1 MTRADFAARLAQGP
15 LLLDGAT
22 GSNLMLAGMPKGVC
36 AESWILDHPQTI
48 LDLQR
53 AYVAA
58 GSQVLLAPTFT
69 ASRPYLSQHGIEGD
83 LASINRRLV
92 ELSREAADGK
102 AWVAG
107 DMTTMGRADV
117 PYETMLA
124 YYQEQAQALVDAGVD
139 LMIAETLMGHD
150 EAVAALEGCRMAAAD
165 MPVCC
170 SFSVTADGMLYF
182 GGSVYEVAPQLAEFG
197 ADAVGIN
204 CSVGPDQLE
213 HVIRVLREHLTVPVI
228 AKPNAGMPEIDDQ
241 GNARYSMDAVA
252 FGRHMRVLYDA
263 GARVLGGCCG
273 TEPAYI
279 AAVREMIGIEA
290 AR

>member
-1 MTRADFAARLAQGP
+1 MTRNEFAARLAQGP

-22 GSNLMLAGMPKGVC
+22 GSNLMKAGMPKGVC
-36 AESWILDHPQTI
+36 AETWILDHPQAI
-48 LDLQR
+48 LELQR

-69 ASRPYLSQHGIEGD
+69 AGRMYLSQHGLEGE
-83 LASINRRLV
+83 LKALNRRLV
-92 ELSREAADGK
+92 ALSREAAQGQ

-117 PYETMLA
+117 PYETMLE
-124 YYQEQAQALVDAGVD
+124 YYEEQARALAEAGVD
-139 LMIAETLMGHD
+139 LILCETLMGHD
-150 EAVAALEGCRMAAAD
+150 EAMAALEGCRMAAAEL
-165 MPVCC
+165 PVCC

-182 GGSVYEVAPQLAEFG
+182 GGSVYEAAPQVAEFG

-213 HVIRVLREHLTVPVI
+213 SVVRALRESLTVPVI

-241 GNARYSMDAVA
+241 GNAHYSMHAAD
-252 FGRHMRVLYDA
+252 FGRHMAALHRA
-263 GARVLGGCCG
+263 GASILGGCCG
-273 TEPAYI
+273 TEPPYI
-279 AAVREMIGIEA
+279 AALKA
-290 AR
+290 AL

>member
-1 MTRADFAARLAQGP
+1 MTRNEFAARLAQGP

-22 GSNLMLAGMPKGVC
+22 GSNLMKAGMPKGVC
-36 AESWILDHPQTI
+36 AETWILDHPQAI

-69 ASRPYLSQHGIEGD
+69 AGRMYLSQHGLEGE
-83 LASINRRLV
+83 LKALNRRLV
-92 ELSREAADGK
+92 ALSREAAQGQ

-117 PYETMLA
+117 PYETMLE
-124 YYQEQAQALVDAGVD
+124 YYEEQARALAEAGVD
-139 LMIAETLMGHD
+139 LILCETLMGHD
-150 EAVAALEGCRMAAAD
+150 EAMAALEGCRMAAAEL
-165 MPVCC
+165 PVCC

-182 GGSVYEVAPQLAEFG
+182 GGSVYEAAPQVAEFG

-213 HVIRVLREHLTVPVI
+213 SVVRALQESLTVPVI

-241 GNARYSMDAVA
+241 GNAHYSMEAAD
-252 FGRHMRVLYDA
+252 FGRHMAALHRA
-263 GARVLGGCCG
+263 GASILGGCCG
-273 TEPAYI
+273 TEPPYI
-279 AAVREMIGIEA
+279 AALKA
-290 AR
+290 AL

>member
-1 MTRADFAARLAQGP
+1 MTRSEFAARLAQGP

-22 GSNLMLAGMPKGVC
+22 GSNLMKAGMPKGVC
-36 AESWILDHPQTI
+36 AETWILDHPQAI

-69 ASRPYLSQHGIEGD
+69 AGRMYLSQHGLEGE
-83 LASINRRLV
+83 LKALNRRLV
-92 ELSREAADGK
+92 ALSREAAQGQ

-117 PYETMLA
+117 PYETMLE
-124 YYQEQAQALVDAGVD
+124 YYEEQARALAEAGVD
-139 LMIAETLMGHD
+139 LILCETLMGHD
-150 EAVAALEGCRMAAAD
+150 EAMAALEGCRMAAAEL
-165 MPVCC
+165 PVCC

-182 GGSVYEVAPQLAEFG
+182 GGSVYEAAPQVAEFG

-213 HVIRVLREHLTVPVI
+213 SVVRALRESLTVPVI

-241 GNARYSMDAVA
+241 GNAHYSMHAAD
-252 FGRHMRVLYDA
+252 FGRHMAALHRA
-263 GARVLGGCCG
+263 GASILGGCCG
-273 TEPAYI
+273 TEPPYI
-279 AAVREMIGIEA
+279 AALKA
-290 AR
+290 AL

>member
-1 MTRADFAARLAQGP
+1 MTRNEFAARLAQGP

-22 GSNLMLAGMPKGVC
+22 GSNLMKAGMPKGVC
-36 AESWILDHPQTI
+36 AETWILDHPQAI
-48 LDLQR
+48 LELQR

-69 ASRPYLSQHGIEGD
+69 AGRMYLSQHGLEGE
-83 LASINRRLV
+83 LKALNRRLV
-92 ELSREAADGK
+92 ALSREAAQGK

-117 PYETMLA
+117 PYETMLE
-124 YYQEQAQALVDAGVD
+124 YYHEQAQALAEAGVD
-139 LMIAETLMGHD
+139 LILCETLMGHD
-150 EAVAALEGCRMAAAD
+150 EAMAALEGCRMAAAEL
-165 MPVCC
+165 PVCC

-182 GGSVYEVAPQLAEFG
+182 GGSVYEAAPQVAEFG

-213 HVIRVLREHLTVPVI
+213 SVVRALRESLTVPVI

-241 GNARYSMDAVA
+241 GNAHYSMEAAD
-252 FGRHMRVLYDA
+252 FGRHMAALHRA
-263 GARVLGGCCG
+263 GASILGGCCG
-273 TEPAYI
+273 TEPPYI
-279 AAVREMIGIEA
+279 AALKA
-290 AR
+290 AL

>member
-1 MTRADFAARLAQGP
+1 MTRNEFAARLAQGP

-22 GSNLMLAGMPKGVC
+22 GSNLMKAGMPKGVC
-36 AESWILDHPQTI
+36 AETWILDHPQAI

-69 ASRPYLSQHGIEGD
+69 AGRMYLSQHGLEGE
-83 LASINRRLV
+83 LKELNRCLV
-92 ELSREAADGK
+92 ALSREAAQGK

-117 PYETMLA
+117 PYETMLE
-124 YYQEQAQALVDAGVD
+124 YYEEQARALAEAGVD
-139 LMIAETLMGHD
+139 LILCETLMGHD
-150 EAVAALEGCRMAAAD
+150 EAMAALEGCRMAAAEL
-165 MPVCC
+165 PVCC

-182 GGSVYEVAPQLAEFG
+182 GGSVYEAAPQVAEFG

-213 HVIRVLREHLTVPVI
+213 SVVRALQESLTVPVI

-241 GNARYSMDAVA
+241 GNAHYSMEAAD
-252 FGRHMRVLYDA
+252 FGRHMAALHRA
-263 GARVLGGCCG
+263 GASILGGCCG
-273 TEPAYI
+273 TEPPYI
-279 AAVREMIGIEA
+279 AALKA
-290 AR
+290 AL

>member
-1 MTRADFAARLAQGP
+1 MTRSEFAARLAQGP

-22 GSNLMLAGMPKGVC
+22 GSNLMKAGMPKGVC
-36 AESWILDHPQTI
+36 AETWILDHPQAI

-69 ASRPYLSQHGIEGD
+69 AGRMYLSQHGLEGE
-83 LASINRRLV
+83 LKELNRCLV
-92 ELSREAADGK
+92 ALSREAAQGK

-117 PYETMLA
+117 PYETMLE
-124 YYQEQAQALVDAGVD
+124 YYHEQAQALAEAGVD
-139 LMIAETLMGHD
+139 LILCETLMGHD
-150 EAVAALEGCRMAAAD
+150 EAMAALEGCRMAAAEL
-165 MPVCC
+165 PVCC

-182 GGSVYEVAPQLAEFG
+182 GGSVYEAAPQVAEFG

-213 HVIRVLREHLTVPVI
+213 SVVRALRESLTVPVI

-241 GNARYSMDAVA
+241 GNAHYSMHAAD
-252 FGRHMRVLYDA
+252 FGRHMAALHRA
-263 GARVLGGCCG
+263 GASILGGCCG
-273 TEPAYI
+273 TEPPYI
-279 AAVREMIGIEA
+279 AALKA
-290 AR
+290 AL

>member
-1 MTRADFAARLAQGP
+1 MTRSEFAARLAQGP

-22 GSNLMLAGMPKGVC
+22 GSNLMKAGMPKGVC
-36 AESWILDHPQTI
+36 AETWILDHPQAI

-69 ASRPYLSQHGIEGD
+69 AGRMYLSQHGLEGE
-83 LASINRRLV
+83 LKELNRCLV
-92 ELSREAADGK
+92 ALSREAAQGK

-117 PYETMLA
+117 PYETMLE
-124 YYQEQAQALVDAGVD
+124 YYHEQAQALAEAGVD
-139 LMIAETLMGHD
+139 LILCETLMGHD
-150 EAVAALEGCRMAAAD
+150 EAMAALEGCRMAAAEL
-165 MPVCC
+165 PVCC

-182 GGSVYEVAPQLAEFG
+182 GGSVYEAAPQVAEFG

-213 HVIRVLREHLTVPVI
+213 SVVRALQESLTVPVI

-241 GNARYSMDAVA
+241 GNAHYSMHAAD
-252 FGRHMRVLYDA
+252 FGRHMAALHRA
-263 GARVLGGCCG
+263 GASILGGCCG
-273 TEPAYI
+273 TEPPYI
-279 AAVREMIGIEA
+279 AALKA
-290 AR
+290 AL

>member
-1 MTRADFAARLAQGP
+1 MTRNEFAARLAQGP

-22 GSNLMLAGMPKGVC
+22 GSNLMKAGMPKGVC
-36 AESWILDHPQTI
+36 AETWILDHPQAI

-69 ASRPYLSQHGIEGD
+69 AGRMYLSQHGLEGE
-83 LASINRRLV
+83 LKGLNRCLV
-92 ELSREAADGK
+92 ALSREAAQGK

-117 PYETMLA
+117 PYETMLE
-124 YYQEQAQALVDAGVD
+124 YYEEQARALAEAGVD
-139 LMIAETLMGHD
+139 LILCETLMGHD
-150 EAVAALEGCRMAAAD
+150 EAMAALEGCRMAAAEL
-165 MPVCC
+165 PVCC

-182 GGSVYEVAPQLAEFG
+182 GGSVYEAAPQVAEFG

-213 HVIRVLREHLTVPVI
+213 SVVRALRESLTVPVI

-241 GNARYSMDAVA
+241 GNAHYSMHAAD
-252 FGRHMRVLYDA
+252 FGRHMAALHRA
-263 GARVLGGCCG
+263 GASILGGCCG
-273 TEPAYI
+273 TEPPYI
-279 AAVREMIGIEA
+279 AALKA
-290 AR
+290 AL

>member
-1 MTRADFAARLAQGP
+1 MTRNEFAARLAQGP

-22 GSNLMLAGMPKGVC
+22 GSNLMKAGMPKGVC
-36 AESWILDHPQTI
+36 AETWILDHPQAI

-69 ASRPYLSQHGIEGD
+69 AGRMYLSQHGLEGE
-83 LASINRRLV
+83 LKALNRRLV
-92 ELSREAADGK
+92 ALSREAAQGK

-117 PYETMLA
+117 PYETMLE
-124 YYQEQAQALVDAGVD
+124 YYHEQAQALAEAGVD
-139 LMIAETLMGHD
+139 LILCETLMGHD
-150 EAVAALEGCRMAAAD
+150 EAMAALEGCRMAAAEL
-165 MPVCC
+165 PVCC

-182 GGSVYEVAPQLAEFG
+182 GGSVYEAAPQVAEFG

-213 HVIRVLREHLTVPVI
+213 SVVRALQESLTVPVI

-241 GNARYSMDAVA
+241 GNAHYSMHAAD
-252 FGRHMRVLYDA
+252 FGRHMAALHRA
-263 GARVLGGCCG
+263 GASILGGCCG
-273 TEPAYI
+273 TEPPYI
-279 AAVREMIGIEA
+279 AALKA
-290 AR
+290 AL

>member
-1 MTRADFAARLAQGP
+1 MTRNEFAARLAQGP

-22 GSNLMLAGMPKGVC
+22 GSNLMKAGMPKGVC
-36 AESWILDHPQTI
+36 AETWILDHPQAI

-69 ASRPYLSQHGIEGD
+69 AGRMYLSQHGLEGE
-83 LASINRRLV
+83 LKALNRRLV
-92 ELSREAADGK
+92 ALSREAAQGK

-117 PYETMLA
+117 PYETMLE
-124 YYQEQAQALVDAGVD
+124 YYHEQAQALAEAGVD
-139 LMIAETLMGHD
+139 LILCETLMGHD
-150 EAVAALEGCRMAAAD
+150 EAMAALEGCRMAAAEL
-165 MPVCC
+165 PVCC

-182 GGSVYEVAPQLAEFG
+182 GGSVYEAAPQVAEFG

-213 HVIRVLREHLTVPVI
+213 SVVRALRESLTVPVI

-241 GNARYSMDAVA
+241 GNAHYSMHAAD
-252 FGRHMRVLYDA
+252 FGRHMAALHRA
-263 GARVLGGCCG
+263 GASILGGCCG
-273 TEPAYI
+273 TEPPYI
-279 AAVREMIGIEA
+279 AALKA
-290 AR
+290 AL

>member
-1 MTRADFAARLAQGP
+1 MTRNEFAARLAQGP

-22 GSNLMLAGMPKGVC
+22 GSNLMKAGMPKGVC
-36 AESWILDHPQTI
+36 AETWILDHPQAI

-69 ASRPYLSQHGIEGD
+69 AGRMYLSQHGLEGE
-83 LASINRRLV
+83 LKELNRCLV
-92 ELSREAADGK
+92 ALSREAAQGK

-117 PYETMLA
+117 PYETMLE
-124 YYQEQAQALVDAGVD
+124 YYHEQAQALAEAGVD
-139 LMIAETLMGHD
+139 LILCETLMGHD
-150 EAVAALEGCRMAAAD
+150 EAMGALEGCRMAAAEL
-165 MPVCC
+165 PVCC

-182 GGSVYEVAPQLAEFG
+182 GGSVYEAAPQVAEFG
-197 ADAVGIN
+197 AGAVGIN

-213 HVIRVLREHLTVPVI
+213 SVVRTLRESLTVPVI

-241 GNARYSMDAVA
+241 GNAHYSMHAAD
-252 FGRHMRVLYDA
+252 FGRHMAALHRA
-263 GARVLGGCCG
+263 GASILGGCCG
-273 TEPAYI
+273 TEPPYI
-279 AAVREMIGIEA
+279 AALKA
-290 AR
+290 AL

>member
-1 MTRADFAARLAQGP
+1 MTRNEFAARLAQGP

-22 GSNLMLAGMPKGVC
+22 GSNLMKAGMPKGVC
-36 AESWILDHPQTI
+36 AETWILDHPQAI

-69 ASRPYLSQHGIEGD
+69 AGRMYLSQHGLEGE
-83 LASINRRLV
+83 LKELNRRLV
-92 ELSREAADGK
+92 ALSREAAQGK

-117 PYETMLA
+117 PYETMLE
-124 YYQEQAQALVDAGVD
+124 YYHEQARALAEAGVD
-139 LMIAETLMGHD
+139 LILCETLMGHD
-150 EAVAALEGCRMAAAD
+150 EAMAALEGCRMAAEEL
-165 MPVCC
+165 PVCC

-182 GGSVYEVAPQLAEFG
+182 GGSVYEAAPQVAEFG

-213 HVIRVLREHLTVPVI
+213 SVVRALRESLTVPVI

-241 GNARYSMDAVA
+241 GNAHYSMHAAD
-252 FGRHMRVLYDA
+252 FGRHMAALHRA
-263 GARVLGGCCG
+263 GASILGGCCG
-273 TEPAYI
+273 TEPPYI
-279 AAVREMIGIEA
+279 AALKA
-290 AR
+290 AL

>member
-1 MTRADFAARLAQGP
+1 MTRNEFAARLAQGP

-22 GSNLMLAGMPKGVC
+22 GSNLMKAGMPKGVC
-36 AESWILDHPQTI
+36 AETWILDHPQAI

-69 ASRPYLSQHGIEGD
+69 AGRMYLSQHGLEGE
-83 LASINRRLV
+83 LKELNRCLV
-92 ELSREAADGK
+92 ALSREAAQGK

-117 PYETMLA
+117 PYETMLE
-124 YYQEQAQALVDAGVD
+124 YYHEQAQALAEAGVD
-139 LMIAETLMGHD
+139 LILCETLMGHD
-150 EAVAALEGCRMAAAD
+150 EAMAALEGCRMAAAEL
-165 MPVCC
+165 PVCC

-182 GGSVYEVAPQLAEFG
+182 GGSVYEAAPQVAEFG

-213 HVIRVLREHLTVPVI
+213 SVVRALRESLTVPVI

-241 GNARYSMDAVA
+241 GNAHYSMEAAD
-252 FGRHMRVLYDA
+252 FGRHMAALHRA
-263 GARVLGGCCG
+263 GASILGGCCG
-273 TEPAYI
+273 TEPPYI
-279 AAVREMIGIEA
+279 AALKA
-290 AR
+290 AL

>member
-1 MTRADFAARLAQGP
+1 MTRNEFAARLAQGP

-22 GSNLMLAGMPKGVC
+22 GSNLMKAGMPKGVC
-36 AESWILDHPQTI
+36 AETWILDHPQAI

-69 ASRPYLSQHGIEGD
+69 AGRMYLSQHGLEGE
-83 LASINRRLV
+83 LKELNRRLV
-92 ELSREAADGK
+92 ALSREAAQGK

-117 PYETMLA
+117 PYETMLE
-124 YYQEQAQALVDAGVD
+124 YYHEQAQALAEAGVD
-139 LMIAETLMGHD
+139 LILCETLMGHD
-150 EAVAALEGCRMAAAD
+150 EAMAALEGCRMAAEEL
-165 MPVCC
+165 PVCC

-182 GGSVYEVAPQLAEFG
+182 GGSVYEAAPQVAEFG

-213 HVIRVLREHLTVPVI
+213 SVVRALRESLTVPVI
-228 AKPNAGMPEIDDQ
+228 AKPNAGMPEIDEQ
-241 GNARYSMDAVA
+241 GNARYSMAADA
-252 FGRHMRVLYDA
+252 FGRHMRTLFDA
-263 GARVLGGCCG
+263 GAHILGGCCG

-279 AAVREMIGIEA
+279 AAVKA
-290 AR
+290 AIAG

>member
-1 MTRADFAARLAQGP
+1 MTRNEFAARLAQGP

-22 GSNLMLAGMPKGVC
+22 GSNLMKAGMPKGVC
-36 AESWILDHPQTI
+36 AETWILDHPQAI

-69 ASRPYLSQHGIEGD
+69 AGRMYLSQHGLEGE
-83 LASINRRLV
+83 LKELNRCLV
-92 ELSREAADGK
+92 ALSREAAQGK

-117 PYETMLA
+117 PYETMLE
-124 YYQEQAQALVDAGVD
+124 YYHEQAQALAEAGVD
-139 LMIAETLMGHD
+139 LILCETLMGHD
-150 EAVAALEGCRMAAAD
+150 EAMAALEGCRMAAAEL
-165 MPVCC
+165 PVCC

-182 GGSVYEVAPQLAEFG
+182 GGSVYEAAPQVAEFG

-213 HVIRVLREHLTVPVI
+213 SVVRALRESLTVPVI

-241 GNARYSMDAVA
+241 GNAHYSMHAAD
-252 FGRHMRVLYDA
+252 FGRHMAALHRA
-263 GARVLGGCCG
+263 GASILGGCCG

-279 AAVREMIGIEA
+279 AALKA
-290 AR
+290 AL

>member
-1 MTRADFAARLAQGP
+1 MTRNEFAARLAQGP

-22 GSNLMLAGMPKGVC
+22 GSNLMKAGMPKGVC
-36 AESWILDHPQTI
+36 AETWILDHPQAI

-69 ASRPYLSQHGIEGD
+69 AGRMYLSQHGLEGE
-83 LASINRRLV
+83 LKELNRCLV
-92 ELSREAADGK
+92 ALSREAAQGK

-107 DMTTMGRADV
+107 DITTMGRADV
-117 PYETMLA
+117 PYETMLE
-124 YYQEQAQALVDAGVD
+124 YYHEQAQALAEAGVD
-139 LMIAETLMGHD
+139 LILCETLMGHD
-150 EAVAALEGCRMAAAD
+150 EAMAALEGCRMAAAEL
-165 MPVCC
+165 PVCC

-182 GGSVYEVAPQLAEFG
+182 GGSVYEAAPQVAEFG

-213 HVIRVLREHLTVPVI
+213 SVVRALRESLTVPVI

-241 GNARYSMDAVA
+241 GNAHYSMHAAD
-252 FGRHMRVLYDA
+252 FGRHMAALHRA
-263 GARVLGGCCG
+263 GASILGGCCG
-273 TEPAYI
+273 TEPPYI
-279 AAVREMIGIEA
+279 AALKA
-290 AR
+290 AL

>member
-1 MTRADFAARLAQGP
+1 MTRNEFAARLAQGP

-22 GSNLMLAGMPKGVC
+22 GSNLMKAGMPKGVC
-36 AESWILDHPQTI
+36 AETWILDHPQAI

-69 ASRPYLSQHGIEGD
+69 AGRMYLSQHGLEGE
-83 LASINRRLV
+83 LKELNRCLV
-92 ELSREAADGK
+92 ALSREAAQGK

-117 PYETMLA
+117 PYETMLE
-124 YYQEQAQALVDAGVD
+124 YYHEQAQALAEAGVD
-139 LMIAETLMGHD
+139 LILCETLMGHD
-150 EAVAALEGCRMAAAD
+150 EAMAALEGCRMAAEEL
-165 MPVCC
+165 PVCC

-182 GGSVYEVAPQLAEFG
+182 GGSVYEAAPQVAEFG

-213 HVIRVLREHLTVPVI
+213 SVVRALRESLTVPVI

-241 GNARYSMDAVA
+241 GNAHYSMHAAD
-252 FGRHMRVLYDA
+252 FGRHMAALHRA
-263 GARVLGGCCG
+263 GASILGGCCG
-273 TEPAYI
+273 TEPPYI
-279 AAVREMIGIEA
+279 AALKA
-290 AR
+290 AL

>member
-1 MTRADFAARLAQGP
+1 MTRNEFAARLAQGP

-22 GSNLMLAGMPKGVC
+22 GSNLMKAGMPKGVC
-36 AESWILDHPQTI
+36 AETWILDHPQAI

-69 ASRPYLSQHGIEGD
+69 AGRMYLSQHGLEGELKELNRC
-83 LASINRRLV
+83 LAA
-92 ELSREAADGK
+92 LSREAAQGK

-117 PYETMLA
+117 PYETMLE
-124 YYQEQAQALVDAGVD
+124 YYHEQAQALAEAGVD
-139 LMIAETLMGHD
+139 LILCETLMGHD
-150 EAVAALEGCRMAAAD
+150 EAMAALEGCRMAAAEL
-165 MPVCC
+165 PVCC

-182 GGSVYEVAPQLAEFG
+182 GGSVYEAAPQVAEFG

-213 HVIRVLREHLTVPVI
+213 SVVRALRESLTVPVI

-241 GNARYSMDAVA
+241 GNAHYSMEAAD
-252 FGRHMRVLYDA
+252 FGRHMAALHRA
-263 GARVLGGCCG
+263 GASILGGCCG

-279 AAVREMIGIEA
+279 AALKA
-290 AR
+290 AL

>member
-1 MTRADFAARLAQGP
+1 MTRNEFAARLAQGL

-22 GSNLMLAGMPKGVC
+22 GSNLMKAGMPKGVC
-36 AESWILDHPQTI
+36 AETWILDHPQAI

-69 ASRPYLSQHGIEGD
+69 AGRMYLSQHGLEGE
-83 LASINRRLV
+83 LKELNRCLV
-92 ELSREAADGK
+92 ALSREAAQGK

-117 PYETMLA
+117 PYETMLE
-124 YYQEQAQALVDAGVD
+124 YYEEQARALAEAGVD
-139 LMIAETLMGHD
+139 LILCETLMGHD
-150 EAVAALEGCRMAAAD
+150 EAMAALEGCRMAAAEL
-165 MPVCC
+165 PVCC

-182 GGSVYEVAPQLAEFG
+182 GGSVYEAAPQVAEFG

-213 HVIRVLREHLTVPVI
+213 SVVRALQESLTVPVI

-241 GNARYSMDAVA
+241 GNAHYSMHAAD
-252 FGRHMRVLYDA
+252 FGRHMAALHRA
-263 GARVLGGCCG
+263 GASILGGCCG
-273 TEPAYI
+273 TEPPYI
-279 AAVREMIGIEA
+279 AALKA
-290 AR
+290 AL

>member
-1 MTRADFAARLAQGP
+1 MTRNEFAARLAQGP

-22 GSNLMLAGMPKGVC
+22 GSNLMKAGMPKGVC
-36 AESWILDHPQTI
+36 AETWILDHPQAI

-69 ASRPYLSQHGIEGD
+69 AGRIYLSQHGLEGE
-83 LASINRRLV
+83 LKALNRRLV
-92 ELSREAADGK
+92 ALSREAAQGQ

-117 PYETMLA
+117 PYETMLE
-124 YYQEQAQALVDAGVD
+124 YYHEQARALAEAGVD
-139 LMIAETLMGHD
+139 LILCETLMGHD
-150 EAVAALEGCRMAAAD
+150 EAMAALEGCRMAAEEL
-165 MPVCC
+165 PVCC

-182 GGSVYEVAPQLAEFG
+182 GGSVYEAAPQVAEFG

-213 HVIRVLREHLTVPVI
+213 SVVRALQESLTVPVI

-241 GNARYSMDAVA
+241 GNAHYSMHAAD
-252 FGRHMRVLYDA
+252 FGRHMAALHRA
-263 GARVLGGCCG
+263 GASILGGCCG
-273 TEPAYI
+273 TEPPYI
-279 AAVREMIGIEA
+279 AALKA
-290 AR
+290 AL

>member
-1 MTRADFAARLAQGP
+1 MTRSEFAARLAQGP

-22 GSNLMLAGMPKGVC
+22 GSNLMKAGMPKGVC
-36 AESWILDHPQTI
+36 AETWILDHPQAI

-69 ASRPYLSQHGIEGD
+69 AGRMYLSQHGLEGE
-83 LASINRRLV
+83 LKALNRRLV
-92 ELSREAADGK
+92 ALSREAAQGK

-117 PYETMLA
+117 PYETMLE
-124 YYQEQAQALVDAGVD
+124 YYHEQAQALAEAGVD
-139 LMIAETLMGHD
+139 LILCETLMGHD
-150 EAVAALEGCRMAAAD
+150 EAMAALEGCRMAAAEL
-165 MPVCC
+165 PVCC

-182 GGSVYEVAPQLAEFG
+182 GGSVYEAAPQVAEFG

-213 HVIRVLREHLTVPVI
+213 SVVRTLRESLTVPVI

-241 GNARYSMDAVA
+241 GNAHYSMHAAD
-252 FGRHMRVLYDA
+252 FGRHMAALHRA
-263 GARVLGGCCG
+263 GASILGGCCG
-273 TEPAYI
+273 TEPPYI
-279 AAVREMIGIEA
+279 AALKA
-290 AR
+290 AL

>member
-1 MTRADFAARLAQGP
+1 MTRNEFAARLAQGP

-22 GSNLMLAGMPKGVC
+22 GSNLMKAGMPKGVC
-36 AESWILDHPQTI
+36 AETWILDHPQAI
-48 LDLQR
+48 LELQR

-69 ASRPYLSQHGIEGD
+69 AGRIYLSQHGLEGE
-83 LASINRRLV
+83 LKELNRRLV
-92 ELSREAADGK
+92 ALSREAAQGK

-117 PYETMLA
+117 PYETMLE
-124 YYQEQAQALVDAGVD
+124 YYHEQAQALAEAGVD
-139 LMIAETLMGHD
+139 LILCETLMGHD
-150 EAVAALEGCRMAAAD
+150 EAMAALEGCRMAAAEL
-165 MPVCC
+165 PVCC

-182 GGSVYEVAPQLAEFG
+182 GGSVYEAAPQVAEFG

-213 HVIRVLREHLTVPVI
+213 SVVRTLRESLTVPVI

-241 GNARYSMDAVA
+241 GNAHYSMHAAD
-252 FGRHMRVLYDA
+252 FGRHMAALHRA
-263 GARVLGGCCG
+263 GASILGGCCG
-273 TEPAYI
+273 TEPPYI
-279 AAVREMIGIEA
+279 AALKA
-290 AR
+290 AL

>member
-1 MTRADFAARLAQGP
+1 MTRNEFAARLAQGP

-22 GSNLMLAGMPKGVC
+22 GSNLMKAGMPKGVC
-36 AESWILDHPQTI
+36 AETWILDHPQAI

-69 ASRPYLSQHGIEGD
+69 AGRMYLSQHGLEGE
-83 LASINRRLV
+83 LKELNRRLV
-92 ELSREAADGK
+92 ALSREAAQGK

-117 PYETMLA
+117 PYETMLE
-124 YYQEQAQALVDAGVD
+124 YYEEQARALAEAGVD
-139 LMIAETLMGHD
+139 LILCETLMGHD
-150 EAVAALEGCRMAAAD
+150 EAMAALEGCRMAAAEL
-165 MPVCC
+165 PVCC

-182 GGSVYEVAPQLAEFG
+182 GGSVYEAAPQVAEFG

-213 HVIRVLREHLTVPVI
+213 SVVRALRESLTVPVI

-241 GNARYSMDAVA
+241 GNAHYSMHAAD
-252 FGRHMRVLYDA
+252 FGRHMAALHRA
-263 GARVLGGCCG
+263 GASILGGCCG
-273 TEPAYI
+273 TEPPYI
-279 AAVREMIGIEA
+279 AALKA
-290 AR
+290 AL

>member
-1 MTRADFAARLAQGP
+1 MTRNEFAARLAQGP

-22 GSNLMLAGMPKGVC
+22 GSNLMKAGMPKGVC
-36 AESWILDHPQTI
+36 AETWILDHPQAI

-69 ASRPYLSQHGIEGD
+69 AGRMYLSQHGLEGE
-83 LASINRRLV
+83 LKELNRCLV
-92 ELSREAADGK
+92 ALSREAAQGK

-117 PYETMLA
+117 PYETMLE
-124 YYQEQAQALVDAGVD
+124 YYHEQAQALAEAGVD
-139 LMIAETLMGHD
+139 LILCETLMGHD
-150 EAVAALEGCRMAAAD
+150 EAMAALEGCRMAAAEL
-165 MPVCC
+165 PVCC

-182 GGSVYEVAPQLAEFG
+182 GGSVYEAAPQVAEFG

-213 HVIRVLREHLTVPVI
+213 SVVRALRESLTVPVI

-241 GNARYSMDAVA
+241 GNAHYSMHAAD
-252 FGRHMRVLYDA
+252 FGRHMAALHRA
-263 GARVLGGCCG
+263 GASILGGCCG
-273 TEPAYI
+273 TEPPYI
-279 AAVREMIGIEA
+279 AALKA
-290 AR
+290 AL

>member
-1 MTRADFAARLAQGP
+1 MTRNEFAARLAQGP

-22 GSNLMLAGMPKGVC
+22 GSNLMKAGMPKGVC
-36 AESWILDHPQTI
+36 AETWILDHPQAI

-69 ASRPYLSQHGIEGD
+69 AGRMYLSQHGLEGE
-83 LASINRRLV
+83 LKELNRCLV
-92 ELSREAADGK
+92 ALSREAAQGK

-117 PYETMLA
+117 PYETMLE
-124 YYQEQAQALVDAGVD
+124 YYHEQAQALAEAGVD
-139 LMIAETLMGHD
+139 LILCETLMGHD
-150 EAVAALEGCRMAAAD
+150 EAMAALEGCRMAAAEL
-165 MPVCC
+165 PVCC

-182 GGSVYEVAPQLAEFG
+182 GGSVYEAAPQVAEFG

-213 HVIRVLREHLTVPVI
+213 SVVRALQESLTVPVI

-241 GNARYSMDAVA
+241 GNAHYSMEAAD
-252 FGRHMRVLYDA
+252 FGRHMAALHRA
-263 GARVLGGCCG
+263 GASILGGCCG
-273 TEPAYI
+273 TEPPYI
-279 AAVREMIGIEA
+279 AALKA
-290 AR
+290 AL

>member
-1 MTRADFAARLAQGP
+1 MTRNEFAARLAQGP

-22 GSNLMLAGMPKGVC
+22 GSNLMKAGMPKGVC
-36 AESWILDHPQTI
+36 AETWILDHPQAI

-69 ASRPYLSQHGIEGD
+69 AGRMYLSQHGLGGE
-83 LASINRRLV
+83 LKELNRCLV
-92 ELSREAADGK
+92 ALSREAAQGK

-117 PYETMLA
+117 PYETMLE
-124 YYQEQAQALVDAGVD
+124 YYHEQAQALAEAGVD
-139 LMIAETLMGHD
+139 LILCETLMGHD
-150 EAVAALEGCRMAAAD
+150 EAMAALEGCRMAAAEL
-165 MPVCC
+165 PVCC

-182 GGSVYEVAPQLAEFG
+182 GGSVYEAAPQVAEFG

-213 HVIRVLREHLTVPVI
+213 SVVRALRESLTVPVI

-241 GNARYSMDAVA
+241 GNAHYSMHAAD
-252 FGRHMRVLYDA
+252 FGRHMAALHRA
-263 GARVLGGCCG
+263 GASILGGCCG
-273 TEPAYI
+273 TEPPYI
-279 AAVREMIGIEA
+279 AALKA
-290 AR
+290 AL

>member
-1 MTRADFAARLAQGP
+1 MTRNEFAARLAQGP

-22 GSNLMLAGMPKGVC
+22 GSNLMKAGMPKGVC
-36 AESWILDHPQTI
+36 AETWILDHPQAI

-69 ASRPYLSQHGIEGD
+69 AGRMYLSQHGLEGE
-83 LASINRRLV
+83 LKELNRRLV
-92 ELSREAADGK
+92 ALSREAAQGK

-117 PYETMLA
+117 PYETMLE
-124 YYQEQAQALVDAGVD
+124 YYHEQAQALAEAGVD
-139 LMIAETLMGHD
+139 LILCETLMGHD
-150 EAVAALEGCRMAAAD
+150 EAMAALEGCRMAAAEL
-165 MPVCC
+165 PVCC

-182 GGSVYEVAPQLAEFG
+182 GGSVYEAAPQVAEFG

-213 HVIRVLREHLTVPVI
+213 SVVRALRESLTVPVI

-241 GNARYSMDAVA
+241 GNAHYSMHAAD
-252 FGRHMRVLYDA
+252 FGRHMAALHRA
-263 GARVLGGCCG
+263 GASILGGCCG
-273 TEPAYI
+273 TEPPYL
-279 AAVREMIGIEA
+279 AALKA
-290 AR
+290 AL

>member
-1 MTRADFAARLAQGP
+1 MTRNEFAARLAQGP

-22 GSNLMLAGMPKGVC
+22 GSNLMKAGMPKGVC
-36 AESWILDHPQTI
+36 AETWILDHPQAI

-69 ASRPYLSQHGIEGD
+69 AGRIYLSQHGLEGE
-83 LASINRRLV
+83 LKALNRRLV
-92 ELSREAADGK
+92 ALSREAAQGQ

-117 PYETMLA
+117 PYETMLE
-124 YYQEQAQALVDAGVD
+124 YYHEQARALAEAGVD
-139 LMIAETLMGHD
+139 LILCETLMGHD
-150 EAVAALEGCRMAAAD
+150 EAMAALEGCRMAAEEL
-165 MPVCC
+165 PVCC

-182 GGSVYEVAPQLAEFG
+182 GGSVYEAAPQVAEFG

-213 HVIRVLREHLTVPVI
+213 SVVRALRESLTVPVI

-241 GNARYSMDAVA
+241 GNAHYSMHAAD
-252 FGRHMRVLYDA
+252 FGRHMAALHRA
-263 GARVLGGCCG
+263 GASILGGCCG
-273 TEPAYI
+273 TEPPYI
-279 AAVREMIGIEA
+279 AALKA
-290 AR
+290 AL

>member
-1 MTRADFAARLAQGP
+1 MTRSEFAARLAQGP

-22 GSNLMLAGMPKGVC
+22 GSNLMKAGMPKGVC
-36 AESWILDHPQTI
+36 AETWILDHPQAI

-69 ASRPYLSQHGIEGD
+69 AGRMYLSQHGLEGE
-83 LASINRRLV
+83 LKALNRRLV
-92 ELSREAADGK
+92 ALSQEAAQGQ

-117 PYETMLA
+117 PYETMLE
-124 YYQEQAQALVDAGVD
+124 YYHEQARALAEAGVD
-139 LMIAETLMGHD
+139 LILCETLMGHD
-150 EAVAALEGCRMAAAD
+150 EAMAALEGCRMAAAEL
-165 MPVCC
+165 PVCC

-182 GGSVYEVAPQLAEFG
+182 GGSVYEAAPQVAEFG

-213 HVIRVLREHLTVPVI
+213 SVVRALRESLTVPVI

-241 GNARYSMDAVA
+241 GNAHYSMHAAD
-252 FGRHMRVLYDA
+252 FGRHMAALHRA
-263 GARVLGGCCG
+263 GASILGGCCG
-273 TEPAYI
+273 TEPPYI
-279 AAVREMIGIEA
+279 AALKA
-290 AR
+290 AL

>member
-1 MTRADFAARLAQGP
+1 MTRNEFAARLAQGP

-22 GSNLMLAGMPKGVC
+22 GSNLMKAGMPKGVC
-36 AESWILDHPQTI
+36 AETWILDHPQAI

-69 ASRPYLSQHGIEGD
+69 AGRMYLSQHGLEGE
-83 LASINRRLV
+83 LKGLNRCLV
-92 ELSREAADGK
+92 ALSREAAQGK

-117 PYETMLA
+117 PYETMLE
-124 YYQEQAQALVDAGVD
+124 YYHEQAQALAEAGVD
-139 LMIAETLMGHD
+139 LILCETLMGHD
-150 EAVAALEGCRMAAAD
+150 EAMAALEGCRMAAAEL
-165 MPVCC
+165 PVCC

-182 GGSVYEVAPQLAEFG
+182 GGSVYEAAPQVAEFG

-213 HVIRVLREHLTVPVI
+213 SVVRALRESLTVPVI

-241 GNARYSMDAVA
+241 GNAHYSMHAAD
-252 FGRHMRVLYDA
+252 FGRHMAALHRA
-263 GARVLGGCCG
+263 GASILGGCCG

-279 AAVREMIGIEA
+279 AALKA
-290 AR
+290 AL

>member
-1 MTRADFAARLAQGP
+1 MTRNEFAARLAQGP

-22 GSNLMLAGMPKGVC
+22 GSNLMKAGMPKGVC
-36 AESWILDHPQTI
+36 AETWILDHPQAI
-48 LDLQR
+48 LELQR

-69 ASRPYLSQHGIEGD
+69 AGRMYLSQHGLEGE
-83 LASINRRLV
+83 LKGLNRCLV
-92 ELSREAADGK
+92 ALSREAAQGK

-117 PYETMLA
+117 PYETMLE
-124 YYQEQAQALVDAGVD
+124 YYHEQAQALAEAGVD
-139 LMIAETLMGHD
+139 LILCETLMGHD
-150 EAVAALEGCRMAAAD
+150 EAMAALEGCRMAAAEL
-165 MPVCC
+165 PVCC

-182 GGSVYEVAPQLAEFG
+182 GGSVYEAAPQVAEFG

-213 HVIRVLREHLTVPVI
+213 SVVRALRESLTVPVI

-241 GNARYSMDAVA
+241 GNAHYSMHAAD
-252 FGRHMRVLYDA
+252 FGRHMAALHRA
-263 GARVLGGCCG
+263 GASILGGCCG
-273 TEPAYI
+273 TEPPYI
-279 AAVREMIGIEA
+279 AALKA
-290 AR
+290 AL

>member
-1 MTRADFAARLAQGP
+1 MTRNEFAARLDHGP

-22 GSNLMLAGMPKGVC
+22 GSNLMKAGMPKGVC
-36 AESWILDHPQTI
+36 AETWILDHPQAI

-69 ASRPYLSQHGIEGD
+69 AGRMYLSQHGLEGE
-83 LASINRRLV
+83 LKELNRCLV
-92 ELSREAADGK
+92 ALSREAAQGK

-117 PYETMLA
+117 PYETMLE
-124 YYQEQAQALVDAGVD
+124 YYHEQAQALAEAGVD
-139 LMIAETLMGHD
+139 LILCETLMGHD
-150 EAVAALEGCRMAAAD
+150 EAMAALEGCRMAAAEL
-165 MPVCC
+165 PVCC

-182 GGSVYEVAPQLAEFG
+182 GGSVYEAAPQVAEFG

-213 HVIRVLREHLTVPVI
+213 SVVRALQESLTVPVI

-241 GNARYSMDAVA
+241 GNAHYSMHAAD
-252 FGRHMRVLYDA
+252 FGRHMAALHRA
-263 GARVLGGCCG
+263 GASILGGCCG
-273 TEPAYI
+273 TEPPYI
-279 AAVREMIGIEA
+279 AALKA
-290 AR
+290 AL

>member
-1 MTRADFAARLAQGP
+1 MTRNEFAARLAQGP

-22 GSNLMLAGMPKGVC
+22 GSNLMKAGMPKGVC
-36 AESWILDHPQTI
+36 AETWILDHPQAI

-69 ASRPYLSQHGIEGD
+69 AGRMYLSQHGLEGE
-83 LASINRRLV
+83 LKELNRCLV
-92 ELSREAADGK
+92 ALSREAAQGK

-117 PYETMLA
+117 PYETMLE
-124 YYQEQAQALVDAGVD
+124 YYEEQARALAEAGVD
-139 LMIAETLMGHD
+139 LILCETLMGHD
-150 EAVAALEGCRMAAAD
+150 EAMAALEGCRMAAAEL
-165 MPVCC
+165 PVCC

-182 GGSVYEVAPQLAEFG
+182 GGSVYEAAPQVAEFG

-213 HVIRVLREHLTVPVI
+213 SVVRALRESLTVPVI

-241 GNARYSMDAVA
+241 GNAHYSMEAAD
-252 FGRHMRVLYDA
+252 FGRHMAALHRA
-263 GARVLGGCCG
+263 GASILGGCCG

-279 AAVREMIGIEA
+279 AALKA
-290 AR
+290 AL

>member
-1 MTRADFAARLAQGP
+1 MTRNEFAARLAQGP

-22 GSNLMLAGMPKGVC
+22 GSNLMKAGMPKGVC
-36 AESWILDHPQTI
+36 AETWILDHPQAI

-69 ASRPYLSQHGIEGD
+69 AGRMYLSQHGLEGE
-83 LASINRRLV
+83 LKELNRRLV
-92 ELSREAADGK
+92 ALSREAAQGK

-117 PYETMLA
+117 PYETMLE
-124 YYQEQAQALVDAGVD
+124 YYHEQAQALAEAGVD
-139 LMIAETLMGHD
+139 LILCETLMGHD
-150 EAVAALEGCRMAAAD
+150 EAMAALEGCRMAAAEL
-165 MPVCC
+165 PVCC

-182 GGSVYEVAPQLAEFG
+182 GGSVYEAAPQVAEFG

-213 HVIRVLREHLTVPVI
+213 SVVRALRESLTVPVI

-241 GNARYSMDAVA
+241 GNAHYSMEAAD
-252 FGRHMRVLYDA
+252 FGRHMAALHRA
-263 GARVLGGCCG
+263 GASILGGCCG
-273 TEPAYI
+273 TEPPYI
-279 AAVREMIGIEA
+279 AALKA
-290 AR
+290 AL

>member
-1 MTRADFAARLAQGP
+1 MTRSEFAARLAQGP

-22 GSNLMLAGMPKGVC
+22 GSNLMKAGMPKGVC
-36 AESWILDHPQTI
+36 AETWILDHPQAI
-48 LDLQR
+48 LELQR

-69 ASRPYLSQHGIEGD
+69 AGRMYLSQHGLEGE
-83 LASINRRLV
+83 LKALNRRLV
-92 ELSREAADGK
+92 ALSREAAQGQ

-117 PYETMLA
+117 PYETMLE
-124 YYQEQAQALVDAGVD
+124 YYEEQARALAEAGVD
-139 LMIAETLMGHD
+139 LILCETLMGHD
-150 EAVAALEGCRMAAAD
+150 EAMAALEGCRMAAAEL
-165 MPVCC
+165 PVCC

-182 GGSVYEVAPQLAEFG
+182 GGSVYEAAPQVAEFG

-213 HVIRVLREHLTVPVI
+213 SVVRALQESLTVPVI

-241 GNARYSMDAVA
+241 GNAHYSMHAAD
-252 FGRHMRVLYDA
+252 FGRHMAALHRA
-263 GARVLGGCCG
+263 GASILGGCCG
-273 TEPAYI
+273 TEPPYI
-279 AAVREMIGIEA
+279 AALKA
-290 AR
+290 AL

>member
-1 MTRADFAARLAQGP
+1 MTRNEFAARLAQGP

-22 GSNLMLAGMPKGVC
+22 GSNLMKAGMPKGVC
-36 AESWILDHPQTI
+36 AETWILDHPQAI
-48 LDLQR
+48 LELQR

-69 ASRPYLSQHGIEGD
+69 AGRMYLSQHGLEGE
-83 LASINRRLV
+83 LKALNRRLV
-92 ELSREAADGK
+92 ALSQEAAQGQ

-117 PYETMLA
+117 PYETMLE
-124 YYQEQAQALVDAGVD
+124 YYHEQARALAEAGVD
-139 LMIAETLMGHD
+139 LILCETLMGHD
-150 EAVAALEGCRMAAAD
+150 EAMAALEGCRMAAAEL
-165 MPVCC
+165 PVCC

-182 GGSVYEVAPQLAEFG
+182 GGSVYEAAPQVAEFG

-213 HVIRVLREHLTVPVI
+213 SVVRALRESLTVPVI

-241 GNARYSMDAVA
+241 GNAHYSMHAAD
-252 FGRHMRVLYDA
+252 FGRHMAALHRA
-263 GARVLGGCCG
+263 GASILGGCCG
-273 TEPAYI
+273 TEPPYI
-279 AAVREMIGIEA
+279 AALKA
-290 AR
+290 AL

>member
-1 MTRADFAARLAQGP
+1 MTRNEFAARLAQGP

-22 GSNLMLAGMPKGVC
+22 GSNLMKAGMPKGVC
-36 AESWILDHPQTI
+36 AETWILDHPQAI

-69 ASRPYLSQHGIEGD
+69 AGRMYLSQHGLEGE
-83 LASINRRLV
+83 LKELNRCLV
-92 ELSREAADGK
+92 ALSREAAQGK

-117 PYETMLA
+117 PYETMLE
-124 YYQEQAQALVDAGVD
+124 YYHEQAQALAEAGVD
-139 LMIAETLMGHD
+139 LILCETLMGHD
-150 EAVAALEGCRMAAAD
+150 EAMAALEGCRMAAAEL
-165 MPVCC
+165 PVCC

-182 GGSVYEVAPQLAEFG
+182 GGSVYEAAPQVAEFG

-213 HVIRVLREHLTVPVI
+213 SVVRTLRESLTVPVI

-241 GNARYSMDAVA
+241 GNAHYSMHAAD
-252 FGRHMRVLYDA
+252 FGRHMAALHRA
-263 GARVLGGCCG
+263 GASILGGCCG
-273 TEPAYI
+273 TEPPYI
-279 AAVREMIGIEA
+279 AALKA
-290 AR
+290 AL

>member
-1 MTRADFAARLAQGP
+1 MTRNEFAARLAQGP

-22 GSNLMLAGMPKGVC
+22 GSNLMKAGMPKGVC
-36 AESWILDHPQTI
+36 AETWILDHPQAI

-69 ASRPYLSQHGIEGD
+69 AGRMYLSQHGLEGE
-83 LASINRRLV
+83 LKGLNRCLV
-92 ELSREAADGK
+92 ALSREAAQGK

-117 PYETMLA
+117 PYETMLE
-124 YYQEQAQALVDAGVD
+124 YYHEQAQALAEAGVD
-139 LMIAETLMGHD
+139 LILCETLMGHD
-150 EAVAALEGCRMAAAD
+150 EAMAALEGCRMAAAEL
-165 MPVCC
+165 PVCC

-182 GGSVYEVAPQLAEFG
+182 GGTVYEAAPQVAEFG

-213 HVIRVLREHLTVPVI
+213 SVVRALQESLTVPVI

-241 GNARYSMDAVA
+241 GNAHYSMHAAD
-252 FGRHMRVLYDA
+252 FGRHMAALHRA
-263 GARVLGGCCG
+263 GASILGGCCG
-273 TEPAYI
+273 TEPPYI
-279 AAVREMIGIEA
+279 AALKA
-290 AR
+290 AL